1 MTFCITSLILVLSCI
16 APSLCANG
24 GLCAN
29 QADGIDVARW
39 TFSPGFGSNVSATTL
54 ASVPDA
60 IALTGGATDVG
71 AGGVAWAGQPCGDVI
86 VSGARRL
93 SVEPE
98 LELSKAAIVVQAVVA
113 VPSDVPNGKLL
124 SVSYVP
130 SAVDVVLDDGLL
142 ALVRSNAI
150 METAREKAMV
160 TIEPDDW
167 RVLTLWLTDS
177 RARLYLDRDLI
188 ATVQWDFAGSLG
200 IGGDSSLAVSLGP
213 IADRGGLPAPM
224 LVHSLRLS
232 CRERF
237 APLDAAQVLAL
248 ITPAR
253 LACPR
258 RRSPHVAPSGS
269 DAPGTTPLLL
279 DTRNVGTI
287 GGTSDGA
294 ADSSAPA
301 TAASP
306 AAVPGWLVGAI
317 VGISVVVLLIAVVAF
332 ILVNRKLRRD
342 RMARVAA
349 AIEMERKSVRRPGQT
364 MSAHSP
370 SSTPT
375 PNRSAAPTYTQQ
387 YSGVGLTEA
396 INDDITH

>member
-1 MTFCITSLILVLSCI
+1 MSEAVWLK
-16 APSLCANG
+16 G
-24 GLCAN
+24 GAS
-29 QADGIDVARW
+29 D
-39 TFSPGFGSNVSATTL
+39 VSA
-54 ASVPDA
+54 SS
-60 IALTGGATDVG
+60 
-71 AGGVAWAGQPCGDVI
+71 VAWAGQACGDVI
-86 VSGARRL
+86 ASSAQRL

-113 VPSDVPNGKLL
+113 VPTDLGDGTLL

-130 SAVDVVLDDGLL
+130 SAVDVVIDGGVL
-142 ALVRSNAI
+142 ALVRSNALS
-150 METAREKAMV
+150 ETARDKAMV

-167 RVLTLWLTDS
+167 RVLSLWLTDT

-188 ATVQWDFAGSLG
+188 ATVQWDFAGSFG
-200 IGGDSSLAVSLGP
+200 VGGDSSLAVSLGP
-213 IADRGGLPAPM
+213 LADRGGLPAPM
-224 LVHSLRLS
+224 LVHSLRLT

-237 APLDAAQVLAL
+237 VPLDAAQVLEL

-258 RRSPHVAPSGS
+258 RRSPFVGTAPGPGAPS
-269 DAPGTTPLLL
+269 TTPLLL

-287 GGTSDGA
+287 GTVDES
-294 ADSSAPA
+294 SSAPA
-301 TAASP
+301 TAAAP
-306 AAVPGWLVGAI
+306 AGVPGWLIGTV
-317 VGISVVVLLIAVVAF
+317 VGISIAVVLVAVVAF

-370 SSTPT
+370 SASSTPT
-375 PNRSAAPTYTQQ
+375 PNRSAAPTY
-387 YSGVGLTEA
+387 SGVGLTEA
-396 INDDITH
+396 LNDDITH